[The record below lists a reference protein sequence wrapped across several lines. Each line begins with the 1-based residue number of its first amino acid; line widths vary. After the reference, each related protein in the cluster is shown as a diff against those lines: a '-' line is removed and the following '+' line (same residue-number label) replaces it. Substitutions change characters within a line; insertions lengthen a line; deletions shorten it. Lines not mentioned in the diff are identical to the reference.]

1 MSVALRVHDA
11 VLRETIAAYGGHVF
25 STAGDSYAAA
35 FSRASVAVE
44 CAVAIQDGLVAAD
57 WSGGQPLRVRVG
69 LHLGEAEERDGDY
82 FGPTLNLAARVMSAA
97 HGGQCV
103 VTEAVRDS
111 ARIEATDLG
120 MHQLRDIEGPVHL
133 FQLGA
138 ESFPALW
145 SVGAGIVSLPFPRTS
160 LVGRID
166 EVNTV
171 RRLVAEHALVTLTG
185 VGGCGKTRLAI
196 EVAHREVPTHP
207 GGVWF
212 VDLAAIA
219 DDTAVAGAF
228 ASALEL
234 VVGPGAD
241 PVEQI
246 ETYLAPRDGLVV
258 VDNCEHVV
266 DDVAELLDGL
276 LERCPK
282 LHVLATSRESLEI
295 DGENAW
301 KVPSL
306 GTGEDS
312 AGLQLFVDRARAT
325 GATVAVDAT
334 AIATMVEI
342 VERLDGIPLAIEL
355 AAGRARSMDLDE
367 IRDRLD
373 DRFRFLSGGKR
384 RSRQRQATLE
394 AAVQWSYDLLDEREQ
409 SLLRCLSVFQGG
421 FAPVDVCAIAGIGD
435 LEAIDLVDTL
445 AAKSLVDITRD
456 SRGHVRHRLLET
468 IRLFALSRLIDAGD
482 VVTVRDRHLDHFFD
496 DRAGANLEDW
506 LDTESLWRI
515 DREYENFRAAATWAL
530 ERDRPDATVRIAAII
545 SDAASPR
552 GETNM
557 VLDWLR
563 LPVELLPRDRAFA
576 DTRLA
581 FNTTVVGDIA
591 AAIPVAEGAVKVGLE
606 HGFDDVVFALQT
618 LAIAVWFAGDLAR
631 RDQLL
636 TDGRRIA
643 CESCGANVRA
653 ASGMFQLPALYT
665 YHRIEALELADA
677 SLTDSANF
685 GYRHII
691 EAYRAWVLLRLGRL
705 DEANEAVERFS
716 PVPPSSQW
724 EQTNLI
730 IAHAVMAH
738 TVDVAAATKSYTTAV
753 PRIGGPAS
761 ADCRR
766 PSRRFRLP
774 RLCPRRRGTRPRTR
788 TGISCVR
795 RRTRFHHAVRR
806 A

>member
-1 MSVALRVHDA
+1 MRV
-11 VLRETIAAYGGHVF
+11 R
-25 STAGDSYAAA
+25 
-35 FSRASVAVE
+35 R
-44 CAVAIQDGLVAAD
+44 
-57 WSGGQPLRVRVG
+57 LRVRVG
-69 LHLGEAEERDGDY
+69 LHLGEAEERDGNY
-82 FGPTLNLAARVMSAA
+82 FGPPVNLAARVMSVA

-103 VTEAVRDS
+103 LTETVRD
-111 ARIEATDLG
+111 AAAIKATDLG
-120 MHQLRDIEGPVHL
+120 VHQLRDIEGPVHV
-133 FQLGA
+133 FQLG
-138 ESFPALW
+138 EECFPPLW

-166 EVNTV
+166 EVNAV
-171 RRLVAEHALVTLTG
+171 RLLVAEHALVTLTG

-196 EVAHREVPTHP
+196 EAAHQEVPAHP

-228 ASALEL
+228 AAALDL
-234 VVGPGAD
+234 VVGPDTD

-246 ETYLAPRDGLVV
+246 ATYLANRDALVV

-266 DDVAELLDGL
+266 DQVSEILDGL

-295 DGENAW
+295 DGEYAW

-306 GTGEDS
+306 GTGEES

-325 GATVAVDAT
+325 GATIPGDA
-334 AIATMVEI
+334 ASIATMVDI

-421 FAPVDVCAIAGIGD
+421 FAPGDVCAIAGIGD
-435 LEAIDLVDTL
+435 LEAIDLVDAL
-445 AAKSLVDITRD
+445 AAKSLIDITRD
-456 SRGHVRHRLLET
+456 GRGHVRHRLLET
-468 IRLFALSRLIDAGD
+468 IRLFALARLIDAGD

-496 DRAGANLEDW
+496 DRAGASLEDW

-515 DREYENFRAAATWAL
+515 DREYENFRAAASWAL
-530 ERDRPDATVRIAAII
+530 ERDRPEVTVRIAAII

-552 GETNM
+552 GETKM

-563 LPVELLPRDRAFA
+563 LPVELPPRDRAFA

-581 FNTTVVGDIA
+581 FNCVVTGDIA
-591 AAIPVAEGAVKVGLE
+591 AALPVAEHAVAVGLE
-606 HGFDDVVFALQT
+606 HGLDDVVFAMQT
-618 LAIAVWFAGDLAR
+618 LAIAEWFTGELAR

-636 TDGRRIA
+636 ADGRRIA
-643 CESCGANVRA
+643 CESFGANVRA
-653 ASGMFQLPALYT
+653 AVGMFQLPALWT
-665 YHRIEALELADA
+665 YHQVEALELADA
-677 SLTDSANF
+677 SLADSANL
-685 GYRHII
+685 GYRHVL
-691 EAYRAWVLLRLGRL
+691 EAYRAWLLLQLGRL
-705 DEANEAVERFS
+705 DEARAAVERFS

-724 EQTNLI
+724 EQMNLI

-738 TVDVAAATKSYTTAV
+738 TGDIGTATKSYATAARASWR
-753 PRIGGPAS
+753 PGDHRSPATSSPAS
-761 ADCRR
+761 ATSPMPTVTNHAPASSCSEFIRTAADPLDQCCTKNSKAGVTTPMCGLRTLPNIHSSTR
-766 PSRRFRLP
+766 SRTPPSTARASSPKNSTAGPDARDP
-774 RLCPRRRGTRPRTR
+774 
-788 TGISCVR
+788 
-795 RRTRFHHAVRR
+795 AVSQ
-806 A
+806 